1 MPQPIKQSSPVAR
14 SLAAVVAVGQVGR
27 SAAQFAASV
36 LQEGGGAPAP
46 AIFASVP
53 APIPA
58 VVAAMSPAVAAVAP
72 PVTAVAPTLAAAV
85 APQLA
90 PKLAPLLAFAPSPAS
105 VIRTIAAAPSSPH
118 HRNLLPLII
127 GLAVAGA
134 LAACCC
140 LPLCC
145 FLVGRRKAQ
154 RQDMVNPPAQ
164 DLERGLPDAAGVAVV
179 RPLAPAQTAAV
190 LRPTLADL
198 RPR

>member
-14 SLAAVVAVGQVGR
+14 SLAVVVAVSQVGR

-58 VVAAMSPAVAAVAP
+58 TVAVVAAMSPSVAAA
-72 PVTAVAPTLAAAV
+72 APTLAAAI

-90 PKLAPLLAFAPSPAS
+90 PQLAPLLAFAPSPAS
-105 VIRTIAAAPSSPH
+105 VIRTIAAAPSSHH

-134 LAACCC
+134 LVACCC

-154 RQDMVNPPAQ
+154 RGDMANSPAR
-164 DLERGLPDAAGVAVV
+164 DLERGLPDAGGATAV
-179 RPLAPAQTAAV
+179 RSLAPAKKPAA
-190 LRPTLADL
+190 LLPTLADS